1 MLHKSNIEFNSVSTY
16 TNKTD
21 NIDILLDNTS
31 VDLFDQNGYH
41 LTQADNHF
49 YCQMDIIL

>member
-1 MLHKSNIEFNSVSTY
+1 MHKSNIEFNSVSTY

-21 NIDILLDNTS
+21 NTNTLLDTTS

-41 LTQADNHF
+41 LTPEKFKNV
-49 YCQMDIIL
+49 IWSN